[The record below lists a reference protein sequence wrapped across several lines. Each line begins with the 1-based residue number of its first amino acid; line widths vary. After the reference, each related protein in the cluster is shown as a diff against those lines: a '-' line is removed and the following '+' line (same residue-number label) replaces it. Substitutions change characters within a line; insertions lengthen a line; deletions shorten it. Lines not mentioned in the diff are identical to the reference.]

1 MRSDRDRIRCDHQD
15 VTSPSSRILTLLSLL
30 QVRRDSSA
38 TFLAERLGVSPRT
51 VRRDVER
58 LRELGYTVTTLRGP
72 AGGYRL
78 SAGAEL
84 PPLLFDDDQAV
95 AVALALAVA
104 PASGTAIGE
113 AAARALGTVRQVMPS
128 RLRHRM
134 DSIEVLS
141 TPSTVVVDPE
151 VLVAVIEATSAH
163 EVLRFDY
170 APVWGEAEVGPP
182 LSVEP
187 HAVVTN
193 DGRWYL
199 LAWAPAADDWRT
211 YRVDRMHPRAATR
224 RSFSRRPVPG
234 DDPVAFVAARFRGS
248 TDASWPCVGT
258 ATLDL
263 PASDVAPYVDADAL
277 VEQGDDCRTRLTT
290 GSWSWGA
297 LAARFAGFDA
307 DLTLEGPPALVEAG
321 QELARRLLDS
331 RGPGPRP

>member
-1 MRSDRDRIRCDHQD
+1 MRSDRDRIWCDHQR

-30 QVRRDSSA
+30 QVRREWSS
-38 TFLAERLGVSPRT
+38 TLLAERLAVSPRT
-51 VRRDVER
+51 VRRDVEL
-58 LRELGYTVTTLRGP
+58 LRELGYSVESVRGP

-78 SAGAEL
+78 TAGAEL

-134 DSIEVLS
+134 DAVAVLS
-141 TPSTVVVDPE
+141 APSAIAVDPE
-151 VLVAVIEATSAH
+151 VLVAVSEATAAH

-170 APVWGEAEVGPP
+170 ALVWGEAEVGPP

-187 HAVVTN
+187 YAVITSN
-193 DGRWYL
+193 GRWYL

-263 PASDVAPYVDADAL
+263 AASDVAPYVDADAL
-277 VEQGDDCRTRLTT
+277 VEQGDDGRTRLTT
-290 GSWSWGA
+290 GSWSWRA

-321 QELARRLLDS
+321 QELARRLRDS
-331 RGPGPRP
+331 RSPGRRP

>member
-1 MRSDRDRIRCDHQD
+1 M
-15 VTSPSSRILTLLSLL
+15 TSPSSRILTLLSLL

-141 TPSTVVVDPE
+141 TPSAVVVDPE

-187 HAVVTN
+187 HAVVTSN
-193 DGRWYL
+193 GRWYL

-211 YRVDRMHPRAATR
+211 YRIDRMHPRAATR
-224 RSFSRRPVPG
+224 RSFSRRPCPATTRS
-234 DDPVAFVAARFRGS
+234 PSSRRGS
-248 TDASWPCVGT
+248 VGRPT
-258 ATLDL
+258 PPG
-263 PASDVAPYVDADAL
+263 PAS
-277 VEQGDDCRTRLTT
+277 
-290 GSWSWGA
+290 
-297 LAARFAGFDA
+297 
-307 DLTLEGPPALVEAG
+307 
-321 QELARRLLDS
+321 ARRCSTSRRATSPPTSTPMPSSS
-331 RGPGPRP
+331 RGTTVGRGSRRARGRGVPSRPGSPGSTRT

>member
-1 MRSDRDRIRCDHQD
+1 

-30 QVRRDSSA
+30 QARQESSA

-151 VLVAVIEATSAH
+151 A
-163 EVLRFDY
+163 LRFDY

-187 HAVVTN
+187 HAVVTSN
-193 DGRWYL
+193 GRWYL

-258 ATLDL
+258 ATIDL
-263 PASDVAPYVDADAL
+263 PARDVAPYVDADAL
-277 VEQGDDCRTRLTT
+277 VEQGDDGRTRLTT
-290 GSWSWGA
+290 GSWSWRA

-331 RGPGPRP
+331 RGPSPRP